1 MHNYTAAVPLNASSI
16 TVLATA
22 LLPHS
27 KVVITA
33 NGSPGSGGGGG
44 GGEGRGV
51 VVIPF
56 PRRQSSIIIT
66 VEVTTA
72 AVAAGAGT
80 GAAMLVRYSVACQRT
95 QPPALLVTGTGF
107 STAVLRDGET
117 KCDEPLDGLTD

>member
-22 LLPHS
+22 LLPNS
-27 KVVITA
+27 TVVITA

-44 GGEGRGV
+44 GEGRG

-56 PRRQSSIIIT
+56 PRHQSSIIIT

-72 AVAAGAGT
+72 AVAAGTGTGTGT

-95 QPPALLVTGTGF
+95 QPPALLVAGTGF

-117 KCDEPLDGLTD
+117 CVMIHWMD